1 LLVNVNGQWLTQE
14 ESTVSIFDRGF
25 LFGDGVYETIRT
37 YFRKPFALDNHL
49 KRLEYS
55 AKKLRIDLP
64 NISFI
69 KSVID
74 EGIEILSKSIDNQEI
89 YIRLIITR
97 GRSEFSL
104 RIVENFPT
112 FVAIFK
118 PLEVSNRKGVK
129 IRISTIRKIPPES
142 IDPKI
147 KGLGQIDKILARLE
161 MTKEDYEAIM
171 LSFNGYVAE
180 GTMSNI
186 FIISNKKLI
195 TPSLDTGIL
204 NGITR
209 DTVIKIAKSKG
220 IETEERLVELKELFN
235 AEEVFL
241 THTSAEIVPVKYIE
255 KIEKNIGP
263 ITQVLKTGFREYIE
277 EWIES
282 HKI

>member
-1 LLVNVNGQWLTQE
+1 MLVNVNGQWLTRKE
-14 ESTVSIFDRGF
+14 AKISILDRGF

-37 YFRKPFALDNHL
+37 YYKRPFALDKHL

-55 AKKLRIDLP
+55 AEKLGIKLPDL
-64 NISFI
+64 SFI
-69 KSVID
+69 TSVIN
-74 EGIEILSKSIDNQEI
+74 EGIERLSESIVDQQEI
-89 YIRLIITR
+89 YIRLIVTR
-97 GRSEFSL
+97 GESEFSL
-104 RIVENFPT
+104 RITTISPT

-118 PLEVSNRKGVK
+118 PLETSNKEGVK
-129 IRISTIRKIPPES
+129 IKISTVRKIPSES

-161 MTKEDYEAIM
+161 MTKEVYEVIM

-186 FIISNKKLI
+186 FMISNERLI

-209 DTVIKIAKSKG
+209 DTVIEIAKEKG
-220 IETEERLVELKELFN
+220 IEVEERLVELKELFN

-241 THTSAEIVPVKYIE
+241 THTSAEIVPVKYVEEIE
-255 KIEKNIGP
+255 KDVGP
-263 ITQVLKTGFREYIE
+263 VTKLLKAGFREYIE
-277 EWIES
+277 RWIES
-282 HKI
+282 C

>member
-1 LLVNVNGQWLTQE
+1 MNGQWLTGE
-14 ESTVSIFDRGF
+14 EPKISIFDRGF

-37 YFRKPFALDNHL
+37 YSKKPFALSEHL
-49 KRLEYS
+49 RRLEYS
-55 AKKLRIDLP
+55 AKKLGIDLP
-64 NISFI
+64 SISFI
-69 KSVID
+69 VSVIN
-74 EGIEILSKSIDNQEI
+74 EGIELISRSIDSREI
-89 YIRLIITR
+89 YIRLIVTR

-104 RIVENFPT
+104 RIVKGSPT

-129 IRISTIRKIPPES
+129 IKISTIRKTPPES

-147 KGLGQIDKILARLE
+147 KSLGQIDKILARLE

-171 LSFNGYVAE
+171 LSFNGYIAE

-186 FIISNKKLI
+186 FIVSDKKLI

-209 DTVIKIAKSKG
+209 DVVIRTAKNNG
-220 IETEERLVELKELFN
+220 IEVEERLVELRELFD

-241 THTSAEIVPVKYIE
+241 THTSAEIVPVKYVE
-255 KIEKNIGP
+255 KTEKNIGP
-263 ITQVLKTGFREYIE
+263 ITQLLKTAFREYVE
-277 EWIES
+277 KWIES
-282 HKI
+282 H